1 MRNEGESVIISRIVK
16 GGTAEKSGML
26 HEGDEILDI
35 NGVDMKGK
43 DINDVSDMLVCIG
56 VLSLFRVQGVKAYKF
71 VLTPLVKWF

>member
-56 VLSLFRVQGVKAYKF
+56 VLSLLRVQGVKAGHTNLF
-71 VLTPLVKWF
+71 

>member
-1 MRNEGESVIISRIVK
+1 VRNEGESVIISRIVK

-56 VLSLFRVQGVKAYKF
+56 VLSLFRVQGVKAGHTNLF
-71 VLTPLVKWF
+71 